1 MRLARTLT
9 PLALAGVF
17 AAAPAAR
24 AADLVDTAAADP
36 QFSTLVAAVKAAGLA
51 ETLKGEGPF
60 TVFAP
65 TNSAFNALGSGTVEA
80 LTMAENKDRLTGIL
94 TYHVVPAKVTAAEV
108 KDVRFAPTVNGQKLP
123 VAVVNGGV
131 QVAGARVIRTDI
143 QCDNGVIHVVD
154 AVLLPTSKNLVQ
166 VAESAGQFTKLL
178 AAAEAAGL
186 AETLTGEGPFT
197 VFAPTDSAFAKLPAG
212 TVEDLLKPENKDKL
226 AGILKAHVVEGLVY
240 SDDALEAG
248 EATTLGGQTVKVE
261 LRDGGVHVGDARVVT
276 LDVPATNGVIHA
288 VDAVLLPG
296 DGGDETGDD
305 GETGAVPVPAVP
317 EGPEA

>member
-1 MRLARTLT
+1 MRLASTLA
-9 PLALAGVF
+9 PLALAGVL

-24 AADLVDTAAADP
+24 AADIVDTAAADP

-51 ETLKGEGPF
+51 DTLKGEGPF

-65 TNSAFNALGSGTVEA
+65 TNSAFNALGSGTVDA
-80 LTMAENKDRLTGIL
+80 LTMEENRDRLTGIL
-94 TYHVVPAKVTAAEV
+94 TYHVVPAKVTAADV

-143 QCDNGVIHVVD
+143 ECDNGVIHVID
-154 AVLLPTSKNLVQ
+154 SVLLPSSKNLVE
-166 VAESAGQFTKLL
+166 VADGAGQFSKLL

-186 AETLTGEGPFT
+186 AETLSTGGPFT
-197 VFAPTDSAFAKLPAG
+197 VFAPTDSAFANLPPG
-212 TVEDLLKPENKDKL
+212 TVEDLLKPENKAKL
-226 AGILKAHVVEGLVY
+226 GDILKAHVVDGLVY

-261 LRDGGVHVGDARVVT
+261 LRDGGVHVGDARVVK

-288 VDAVLLPG
+288 IDTVILPG
-296 DGGDETGDD
+296 EADGDD
-305 GETGAVPVPAVP
+305 AEPAATAVPVP